1 MQLSVPIYV
10 LKRTARQLARA
21 QSLPLNEALDRVAI
35 GQGYGSWSLLAAR
48 HAAQSPAARL
58 FTRLKPGEIALVGAR
73 PGQGKTLFAL
83 EIAAIA
89 ANAGRKAYFFSFEC
103 TSEEVDELLGSIG
116 YNIVQLGERFEF
128 DGSDHIS
135 AEFITGRIG
144 HAEKGTV
151 VVIDYLQSLD
161 HRRSNP
167 ALSEQ
172 IMALRKFA
180 ALKGLVMLFIAQID
194 RRYNPEIK
202 ALPDLNDVR
211 MPNSIDLSVFAKSIF
226 LNNGEVKIH
235 IPEQSGAMAQ

>member
-10 LKRTARQLARA
+10 LKRMARQLARA

-58 FTRLKPGEIALVGAR
+58 FSKLKAGEIALVGAR
-73 PGQGKTLFAL
+73 PGQGKTLLAL

-89 ANAGRKAYFFSFEC
+89 AKSGSKAYFFSFDC
-103 TSEEVDELLGSIG
+103 TSDEVEELLGSIG
-116 YNIVQLGERFEF
+116 HNIARLGERFEF
-128 DGSDHIS
+128 DGSDDIS
-135 AEFITGRIG
+135 ADYIIGRIKQP
-144 HAEKGTV
+144 EQGTV

-167 ALSEQ
+167 SLSEQ
-172 IMALRKFA
+172 IKVLREFA

-235 IPEQSGAMAQ
+235 IPKQSGAMAQ